1 MSGWVPGLPGAP
13 PTLLHTALPGGLA
26 AFLAAEQQRLASSGA
41 GRPSGYGAPDP
52 TGGRHLVGGYGSAP
66 DGQVHHKVALLLH
79 WLLAGGHITPDVAV
93 RPWGQHPGMGPTQ
106 PRARNVR
113 LKPCQPF

>member
-13 PTLLHTALPGGLA
+13 PTLLHTALPGGVA
-26 AFLAAEQQRLASSGA
+26 AFLASEQQRLIASGA
-41 GRPSGYGAPDP
+41 GRGYGAPDP
-52 TGGRHLVGGYGSAP
+52 TGGRHVLGGYGAAP
-66 DGQVHHKVALLLH
+66 ADGQVHPKVALLLH

-93 RPWGQHPGMGPTQ
+93 RPWGQQPVLGPTQ

-113 LKPCQPF
+113 LKPCKPC